1 MWRMTQF
8 RISDAAE
15 LLGVGVDT
23 VRRWADNGRLRAARD
38 EHGHRIIDGQDLA
51 TYLRDHGSHD
61 DERSSRT
68 SATLPQRIALV
79 SCPAKSRVTR

>member
-1 MWRMTQF
+1 MTQF

-15 LLGVGVDT
+15 LLGVSVDT
-23 VRRWADNGRLRAARD
+23 VRRWANNGRLQAARD

-51 TYLRDHGSHD
+51 AARSGSAAS
-61 DERSSRT
+61 SSRT
-68 SATLPQRIALV
+68 SATLPQRMALV